1 LGDKEIARDL
11 LGSDNRVGRQFH
23 ALTFVAAQVRDGERA
38 RERIGIRVESLLLTL
53 VMRKELPDNCR
64 RISQNFSPAVKSR
77 LKQTVQK
84 SEMNIPRLNFAHL
97 PTPTEAL
104 PRLSEALDGPR
115 LLVKRDD
122 QTGLAFGGNKTR
134 KLEFLLAEARDQG
147 ANTLITGGALQS
159 NHCRQTAA
167 AAARFGFKCI
177 LVLTGDKPQQASGNL
192 LLDQLFGAE
201 IVHVADR
208 KDRDR
213 ILQETFDRATK
224 ERSNPYLVPYGGSNA
239 TGALGYAFAMK
250 ELIDQN
256 VGADWIV
263 FATSSGGTHAG
274 LLLGQRIFGFSGKV
288 LGISV
293 DESEEWLKS
302 EVSQLASATS
312 EKVGDRI
319 EFTPA
324 DVLVNAGYCDA
335 GYGVVTER
343 EREAIRLFASCE
355 GLLLDPVYTGRAAAG
370 MIDLIRKGFFKRDET
385 VLFLHTGGLP
395 ALFADQYTDEFR

>member
-1 LGDKEIARDL
+1 MAVPR
-11 LGSDNRVGRQFH
+11 FH
-23 ALTFVAAQVRDGERA
+23 
-38 RERIGIRVESLLLTL
+38 
-53 VMRKELPDNCR
+53 
-64 RISQNFSPAVKSR
+64 
-77 LKQTVQK
+77 
-84 SEMNIPRLNFAHL
+84 FAHL
-97 PTPTEAL
+97 PTPIEEL
-104 PRLSEALDGPR
+104 PRLSEALGGPR
-115 LLVKRDD
+115 LLIKRDD

-134 KLEFLLAEARDQG
+134 KLEFLVAEAHEQG
-147 ANTLITGGALQS
+147 AKMLISGGALQS

-167 AAARFGFKCI
+167 AAARFEFKCI
-177 LVLTGDKPQQASGNL
+177 LVLTGDKPKQPSGNL

-201 IVHVADR
+201 VVYVADR

-224 ERSNPYLVPYGGSNA
+224 EGNKPYLVPYGGSNA

-274 LLLGQRIFGFSGKV
+274 LLVGQRIFGFSGKI

-293 DESEEWLKS
+293 DEPEGWLKK
-302 EVSQLASATS
+302 EVSQLASETS
-312 EKVGDRI
+312 EKVGERI

-324 DVLVNAGYCDA
+324 DVLVNADYCDA

-395 ALFADQYTDEFR
+395 ALFADEYTDEFR

>member
-1 LGDKEIARDL
+1 
-11 LGSDNRVGRQFH
+11 
-23 ALTFVAAQVRDGERA
+23 
-38 RERIGIRVESLLLTL
+38 
-53 VMRKELPDNCR
+53 M
-64 RISQNFSPAVKSR
+64 AV
-77 LKQTVQK
+77 
-84 SEMNIPRLNFAHL
+84 PRLRFAHL
-97 PTPTEAL
+97 PTPVETL
-104 PRLSEALDGPR
+104 PRLSEALGGPR
-115 LLVKRDD
+115 LLIKRDD

-134 KLEFLLAEARDQG
+134 KLEFLVAEAREQG
-147 ANTLITGGALQS
+147 AKTVITGGAIQS

-167 AAARFGFKCI
+167 VAARFGFKCI
-177 LVLTGDKPQQASGNL
+177 LVLSGTEAQHASGNL

-201 IVHVADR
+201 IVYVADR
-208 KDRDR
+208 MDRDR

-224 ERSNPYLVPYGGSNA
+224 EGSNPYLVPYGGSNA

-274 LLLGQRIFGFSGKV
+274 LLSGQRVFGFSGKI

-293 DESEEWLKS
+293 DEPEEWLKK

-312 EKVGDRI
+312 EKVGERI

-324 DVLVNAGYCDA
+324 DVLVNADYCDA

-343 EREAIRLFASCE
+343 EREATRLFAQYE

-370 MIDLIRKGFFKRDET
+370 MIDLIRKGFFKNHET
-385 VLFLHTGGLP
+385 VLFLHTGGQP
-395 ALFADQYTDEFR
+395 ALFADQYAGKFR

>member
-1 LGDKEIARDL
+1 MAVPR
-11 LGSDNRVGRQFH
+11 FH
-23 ALTFVAAQVRDGERA
+23 
-38 RERIGIRVESLLLTL
+38 
-53 VMRKELPDNCR
+53 
-64 RISQNFSPAVKSR
+64 
-77 LKQTVQK
+77 
-84 SEMNIPRLNFAHL
+84 FAHL
-97 PTPTEAL
+97 PTPIEEL
-104 PRLSEALDGPR
+104 PRLSEALGGAR
-115 LLVKRDD
+115 LLIKRDD

-134 KLEFLLAEARDQG
+134 KLEFLVAEAREQG
-147 ANTLITGGALQS
+147 AKMLISGGALQS

-167 AAARFGFKCI
+167 AAARFEFKCI
-177 LVLTGDKPQQASGNL
+177 LVLTGDKPKQPSGNL

-201 IVHVADR
+201 IVYVADR

-224 ERSNPYLVPYGGSNA
+224 EGNKPYLVPYGGSNA

-274 LLLGQRIFGFSGKV
+274 LLLGQRIFGFSGKI

-293 DESEEWLKS
+293 DEPEKWLKK
-302 EVSQLASATS
+302 EVSQLASATG
-312 EKVGDRI
+312 EKVGERI
-319 EFTPA
+319 KFTPA
-324 DVLVNAGYCDA
+324 DVLVNADYCNA

-355 GLLLDPVYTGRAAAG
+355 GLLLDPVYTGRAAAA
-370 MIDLIRKGFFKRDET
+370 MIDLIRKGFFKSDET

-395 ALFADQYTDEFR
+395 ALFADQYADEFR

>member
-1 LGDKEIARDL
+1 MDL
-11 LGSDNRVGRQFH
+11 
-23 ALTFVAAQVRDGERA
+23 
-38 RERIGIRVESLLLTL
+38 
-53 VMRKELPDNCR
+53 
-64 RISQNFSPAVKSR
+64 
-77 LKQTVQK
+77 
-84 SEMNIPRLNFAHL
+84 PRLRFAHL
-97 PTPTEAL
+97 PTPVETL
-104 PRLSEALDGPR
+104 SRLSEALGGAR
-115 LLVKRDD
+115 LLIKRDD

-134 KLEFLLAEARDQG
+134 KLEFLVAEARERS
-147 ANTLITGGALQS
+147 AKMLISGGALQS

-167 AAARFGFKCI
+167 AAARFGFECI
-177 LVLTGDKPQQASGNL
+177 LVLTGDKSQHASGNL

-201 IVHVADR
+201 IVYVADR
-208 KDRDR
+208 KDRDSV
-213 ILQETFDRATK
+213 LQETFDRATNEGK
-224 ERSNPYLVPYGGSNA
+224 KPYLVPYGGSNA

-256 VGADWIV
+256 VSADWIV
-263 FATSSGGTHAG
+263 FASSSGGTHAG
-274 LLLGQRIFGFSGKV
+274 LLLGRRIFGFSGRV

-312 EKVGDRI
+312 EKVGERI

-324 DVLVNAGYCDA
+324 DVLVNANYCGA

-370 MIDLIRKGFFKRDET
+370 MIDLIRTGFFKTNET
-385 VLFLHTGGLP
+385 VLFLHTGGQP
-395 ALFADQYTDEFR
+395 ALFAEKYADEFK